1 MYIHN
6 RTHTYIHY
14 IYIIKVCIPFI
25 PTQKKLQKSHLLA
38 THLCQHIV
46 SHTNQDGDARKEA
59 SHLRTLPQP
68 QKYIFRPQEGY
79 IGYTENIRKP
89 SLYPQIAILM
99 GKTQTILCI
108 WSYPPLRKTHVCPFS
123 PDSHIDLTH
132 PTDSTGNQ
140 WISRQ
145 FSAINS
151 GPDAK
156 FVSSGFH
163 SKDR

>member
-1 MYIHN
+1 M
-6 RTHTYIHY
+6 TLHTYLQ
-14 IYIIKVCIPFI
+14 V
-25 PTQKKLQKSHLLA
+25 KKFLLM
-38 THLCQHIV
+38 LFCV
-46 SHTNQDGDARKEA
+46 FK
-59 SHLRTLPQP
+59 
-68 QKYIFRPQEGY
+68 
-79 IGYTENIRKP
+79 TEVADPN
-89 SLYPQIAILM
+89 IAILM
-99 GKTQTILCI
+99 GKTQTILWI